1 MRMRPPVCAGARARA
16 RVPAPCARLHS
27 TRPQATATAQPGLAC
42 ANAHA
47 APCAHVSEPPK
58 PAPTRPPA
66 SALARPSVC
75 PRARARAP
83 VRMCP
88 PARARLQARLSKRL
102 RQRTRH
108 RAHAPAR
115 PPMHTDAP
123 HSRKHRCAD
132 ARPRTQALAPARVCR
147 SRLHA
152 RAPACARPSPP
163 PTRQP
168 APMRRPQSHTP
179 MAPPP
184 PAARP
189 ADDDHSGEVLGRP
202 SPFQGRVS
210 ARTARDAKVSLG
222 TEAKQR

>member
-47 APCAHVSEPPK
+47 APARTCPSPPSL
-58 PAPTRPPA
+58 RPPA
-66 SALARPSVC
+66 RRQVRSHDHLCARV
-75 PRARARAP
+75 RARARLSACVRPPAP
-83 VRMCP
+83 ACKRACP
-88 PARARLQARLSKRL
+88 SVCANALATGPMHPPALPCTPMRHIRANTDARTPARELRRSRPREFAGRACTLAHRPARA
-102 RQRTRH
+102 H
-108 RAHAPAR
+108 P
-115 PPMHTDAP
+115 
-123 HSRKHRCAD
+123 
-132 ARPRTQALAPARVCR
+132 
-147 SRLHA
+147 
-152 RAPACARPSPP
+152 PP